1 MRVTCLKVLTFVVSF
16 HSSLLSGVS
25 KRIRPMAEARRKRPL
40 EAESFEGSDDEEES
54 RKKRFHFEV
63 NRIRR
68 ELNNAGKEND
78 VEKALE
84 LFDLA
89 VENDYPL
96 NQKSC
101 QVILH
106 LLSGGENWLEK
117 LGTASENCSLGDDK
131 SNGDTPSQAMSIC
144 NRDKEIYDYMKT
156 RRIELNEFI
165 YTGLARIAAI
175 CGNYSRAFSIAQDC
189 KAFNTGKCKPR
200 LRTYTPALLGFCS
213 SGNVKQAMEVESEMR
228 RLDLQLTEHEYRAML
243 EAVIKTGD
251 KVYGNY
257 ILECMLR
264 EITNVEEKTAKV
276 LETYFNSFQENSK
289 EENGAAACTYTV
301 SRSKVDVQ
309 GICSSSNEKLEKLD
323 LKKGE
328 MMTLAEKISNLAL
341 KRESRSDA
349 FQTFQKWLE
358 RHGPYDLIIDGAN
371 VGFFGQAKGGTFVF
385 AQVELMLEKVKELW
399 PNRKPLVVLHNRRL
413 HHFTK
418 DNKANA
424 ALVDKLKSNHE
435 IFASPSGSNDDWYWI
450 YAAVLSGEN
459 GLLVTNDEMRDH
471 IFQTLASRYFQK
483 WKLCHQVHFSVYGK
497 DVDLKEPGNYTKCIQ
512 RSGKGSWHFPIKD
525 SSEWLC
531 AECNA

>member
-1 MRVTCLKVLTFVVSF
+1 
-16 HSSLLSGVS
+16 
-25 KRIRPMAEARRKRPL
+25 MAEARRKRPF
-40 EAESFEGSDDEEES
+40 EAEPLDGSEDDEEAT

-78 VEKALE
+78 VKKALE

-117 LGTASENCSLGDDK
+117 LGTASENCGL
-131 SNGDTPSQAMSIC
+131 NGDNESNSDNGNKSHVLSIC
-144 NRDKEIYDYMKT
+144 NRDKDIYDYMKT

-175 CGNYSRAFSIAQDC
+175 CGNYSRAYSIAQDC
-189 KAFNTGKCKPR
+189 KAFNTGKSKPR

-213 SGNVKQAMEVESEMR
+213 SGNVKQAMEVENEMR

-243 EAVIKTGD
+243 EAVVKTGD

-264 EITNVEEKTAKV
+264 EITTVEELTAKV
-276 LETYFNSFQENSK
+276 LETYFNSFQENDSK
-289 EENGAAACTYTV
+289 GEGENGGGDACTYTV
-301 SRSKVDVQ
+301 SRSKVDA
-309 GICSSSNEKLEKLD
+309 GGMCSSSNEKLEKLD

-328 MMTLAEKISNLAL
+328 IKTLAEKISNLAL

-349 FQTFQKWLE
+349 FQTFQKWCE

-371 VGFFGQAKGGTFVF
+371 VGFFGQAKGGMFVF
-385 AQVELMLEKVKELW
+385 GQVELMLEKVKELW

-418 DNKANA
+418 DSKANA
-424 ALVDKLKSNHE
+424 ALVDKLKNNHE

-497 DVDLKEPGNYTKCIQ
+497 EVTLMEPGNYTKCIQ
-512 RSGKGSWHFPIKD
+512 RSGRGSWHFPIKD
-525 SSEWLC
+525 SQEWLC
-531 AECNA
+531 AKCNTAN